1 MLEDVNKELS
11 KFAKSVIRE
20 SRRNLTR
27 KQKNSSKSL
36 HKSLDYDLN
45 VSKNS
50 FSLSFLMEA
59 YGQFQDKGV
68 SGKKKKYDT
77 PYKYTNKMPPS
88 KVFDKWLI
96 RKGIGDIRDKEG
108 KFIKRKSLSF
118 LIARSIYNKGI
129 KPSLFFTKPFEDQF
143 KKMPDD
149 LIEKFGLD
157 VEKFL
162 ESATKEILD

>member
-11 KFAKSVIRE
+11 KFAKGVIRE

-45 VSKNS
+45 ISKNS
-50 FSLSFLMEA
+50 FSLSFLMET
-59 YGQFQDKGV
+59 YGLFQDKGV
-68 SGKKKKYDT
+68 SGKKKKYNT
-77 PYKYTNKMPPS
+77 PYKYNNKMPPS
-88 KVFDKWLI
+88 KPFEKWI
-96 RKGIGDIRDKEG
+96 KRKGIKGRDQKSG
-108 KFIKRKSLSF
+108 RFISHKSLSF

-129 KPSLFFTKPFEDQF
+129 KPSLFFTKPFEEKF
-143 KKMPDD
+143 KKMPDK
-149 LIEKFGLD
+149 LIEKFGLE

-162 ESATKEILD
+162 ESTTNEILD

>member
-11 KFAKSVIRE
+11 KFAKGVIRE

-50 FSLSFLMEA
+50 FSLSFLMET
-59 YGQFQDKGV
+59 YGLFQDKGV
-68 SGKKKKYDT
+68 SGKKKKYNT
-77 PYKYTNKMPPS
+77 SYKYTNKMPPS
-88 KVFDKWLI
+88 KPFEKWI
-96 RKGIGDIRDKEG
+96 KRKGIKGRDQKSG
-108 KFIKRKSLSF
+108 RFISHKSLSF

-129 KPSLFFTKPFEDQF
+129 KPSLFFTKPFEEKF
-143 KKMPDD
+143 KKMPDE
-149 LIEKFGLD
+149 LIEKFGLE

-162 ESATKEILD
+162 ESTTNEILD